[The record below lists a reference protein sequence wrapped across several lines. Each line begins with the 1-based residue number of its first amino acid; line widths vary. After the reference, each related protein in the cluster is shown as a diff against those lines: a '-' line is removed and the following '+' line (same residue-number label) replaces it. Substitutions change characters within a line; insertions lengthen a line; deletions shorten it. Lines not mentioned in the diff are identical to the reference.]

1 MGRHMLGSHV
11 SLCEV
16 CESMRQ
22 QMDNR
27 GQCNTDSVKQEAN
40 LSALGQLADGKPD
53 VLAASALACMQHAQP
68 CCKACYWNEGNLS
81 PAAALSRGLCGQRKL
96 GAEAE
101 SQGRASCPQTWSQV
115 PTLKDKVSWESRK
128 KLQ

>member
-1 MGRHMLGSHV
+1 
-11 SLCEV
+11 
-16 CESMRQ
+16 
-22 QMDNR
+22 MDNSAI
-27 GQCNTDSVKQEAN
+27 QSVKQEEN

-68 CCKACYWNEGNLS
+68 CCKACYWNERNLS
-81 PAAALSRGLCGQRKL
+81 PAAALSRGLHGQRKL
-96 GAEAE
+96 GAQAE

>member
-1 MGRHMLGSHV
+1 
-11 SLCEV
+11 
-16 CESMRQ
+16 
-22 QMDNR
+22 MDNR

-81 PAAALSRGLCGQRKL
+81 PAAALSRATWPEKTGGRGRVPRQSQLPSDMVTGSHTEGQGEL
-96 GAEAE
+96 GKQEKTSVKHLDNA
-101 SQGRASCPQTWSQV
+101 T
-115 PTLKDKVSWESRK
+115 
-128 KLQ
+128 